1 MTIESDSGEVEAVA
15 AAASPEPAGRL
26 LYRAA
31 GEMTVSY
38 PDRTIEVIAHPYNEE
53 AIVRWDDGRV
63 VSETCE
69 PGAYA
74 GIERRAARIHV
85 NRDHN
90 RERACGR
97 TLTLY
102 PDRDEGLV
110 AHLRM
115 SPTALGDETL
125 ALAADGVLHASV
137 GFKPLPGGEKW
148 SRDRRQVRLTKCW
161 LSHIALVPEPAY
173 EGASVLA
180 VRSPTTTATEIA
192 AHVIAGLVPP
202 REPVPTP
209 NLDQVLAWLAADR

>member
-1 MTIESDSGEVEAVA
+1 MTIEIESGEADAVA
-15 AAASPEPAGRL
+15 APVSPEPGGML

-31 GEMTVSY
+31 GEMTVSAI
-38 PDRTIEVIAHPYNEE
+38 PTGRSRSSLTRTTRRRSCRGPTVGSCRRSVN
-53 AIVRWDDGRV
+53 RGRTPA
-63 VSETCE
+63 SN
-69 PGAYA
+69 A
-74 GIERRAARIHV
+74 RAARIHV

-115 SPTALGDETL
+115 SPTPLGDETL

-173 EGASVLA
+173 EGAAVLA
-180 VRSPTTTATEIA
+180 VRSPATQ
-192 AHVIAGLVPP
+192 AG
-202 REPVPTP
+202 R
-209 NLDQVLAWLAADR
+209 DRRPGRSPG